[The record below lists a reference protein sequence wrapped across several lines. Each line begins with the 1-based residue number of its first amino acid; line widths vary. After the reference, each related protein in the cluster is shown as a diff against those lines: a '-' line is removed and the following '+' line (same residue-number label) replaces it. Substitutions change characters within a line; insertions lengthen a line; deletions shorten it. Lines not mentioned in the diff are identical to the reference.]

1 MINLMI
7 DSPIIESF
15 YYQECN
21 EDNKTFIEKMT
32 NLIEIN
38 KVKST
43 INTAFKELELVKNG
57 QLDTIPMN
65 EVLKHLDD

>member
-1 MINLMI
+1 MINLII
-7 DSPIIESF
+7 DSPIIENF

-43 INTAFKELELVKNG
+43 INIAFKELELIKNG
-57 QLDTIPMN
+57 QLDTIPID